1 MSIIDAMMQKRTYA
15 VQMHAK
21 LISIYTLIEGV
32 IDKRSYKVAGA
43 LARHSRRGYLFL
55 RCRCLCGAGKCT
67 PSSGKVIFSSSTS

>member
-1 MSIIDAMMQKRTYA
+1 VFIIDAMVQKRINA
-15 VQMHAK
+15 AQAHAA
-21 LISIYTLIEGV
+21 LVSIYTLIEGV